1 MKHRRINYL
10 SASIVTLLAFLF
22 RLFLLW
28 GSYYSFVVYNKEAGA
43 ADKLPISNVLNI
55 ESLLPPVILLVEAV
69 LYIVLHKRFF
79 QRRLVRFHVWT
90 TVLSSV
96 LFPVAQ
102 LIIIDI
108 FLRRIYAPV
117 EIARYDKFVFFSGW
131 LLFAIARLFF
141 IAAMV
146 KSVTSLK
153 EQKTADESTGFLDD
167 FAQ

>member
-28 GSYYSFVVYNKEAGA
+28 GSYYSLVVYNEEAGA

-55 ESLLPPVILLVEAV
+55 ESLFPPVILLAEAV
-69 LYIVLHKRFF
+69 LYVVLRKRFF
-79 QRRLVRFHVWT
+79 QRRLIRSHVWT
-90 TVLSSV
+90 TVVSSI

-102 LIIIDI
+102 IIIIDV

-117 EIARYDKFVFFSGW
+117 EIARYDKFVFYSGW
-131 LLFAIARLFF
+131 ILFAIARLFF
-141 IAAMV
+141 ITAMA
-146 KSVTSLK
+146 KSVTSLN
-153 EQKTADESTGFLDD
+153 EQKKQDESTGFLDD